1 LIIEAKTLEDDW
13 LSNGHQVHQVRLQ
26 IKDVGDRY
34 YQVLKFDTTTYDLL
48 EIEDYSR
55 GKLRYRIRLD
65 ERQALT
71 RFDLPDDFFKTIPD
85 GVEVRMWDSDAPLG
99 HQSEDRVWVISA
111 DPAPGE
117 SLTGTVTAH
126 VALRYRLTS
135 VNRAA
140 INIGGLNWSGHDTR
154 VGLDVEQVP
163 VEAGEGI
170 VKMDFVFDTNELGD
184 GRWAIHP
191 TFRDVLGINPG
202 VAWNGF
208 GIPYGLHLE
217 WCVRC

>member
-1 LIIEAKTLEDDW
+1 
-13 LSNGHQVHQVRLQ
+13 LQ
-26 IKDVGDRY
+26 IKDVGDGY
-34 YQVLKFDTTTYDLL
+34 YQVLKFDTSTYDLL

-71 RFDLPDDFFKTIPD
+71 RSDLPDEFFKTIPD
-85 GVEVRMWDSDAPLG
+85 GVEVRMWDSDAPIG

-126 VALRYRLTS
+126 VELRYRLTS
-135 VNRAA
+135 VRRAA

-163 VEAGEGI
+163 VEAGEGTI
-170 VKMDFVFDTNELGD
+170 EMDFVFDTSELGD

-191 TFRDVLGINPG
+191 TFRDVLGINTG
-202 VAWNGF
+202 VAWNSF
-208 GIPYGLHLE
+208 GTPYGLHLE
-217 WCVRC
+217 WCVRCQDPAGD